1 MVCQRTN
8 STVQV
13 TVCIREIVVV
23 VDISEVEHI
32 FGLTTIGNR
41 YIVCVTSEVQ
51 TMQEKINH
59 SLDFR
64 LGRQF
69 ADNNCDM
76 RFGEQAPR
84 ISLAGIF
91 TDIALNAYYAS
102 CLSLNVICTN
112 HRDA

>member
-64 LGRQF
+64 ILDW
-69 ADNNCDM
+69 ANNLPTIIATC
-76 RFGEQAPR
+76 A
-84 ISLAGIF
+84 LANRRRGF
-91 TDIALNAYYAS
+91 
-102 CLSLNVICTN
+102 
-112 HRDA
+112 H